1 MTKNEQLAP
10 TQGQIV
16 DIDWSKL
23 VSSKAPDSSFPVDF
37 EYLWPFLGYNQKS
50 DATKAL
56 KARFLEGE
64 DFSGTFLKK
73 NGKSKG
79 RPTLVIWL
87 TEGCAKE
94 FCMLAS
100 TSQGKA
106 VRRYFI
112 ARERQA
118 KKLEAKRSKKLEDAA
133 AREER
138 LMARERRLMAK
149 LLLDV
154 AADAQNDTVK
164 AQLQHRAVVMATG
177 EEMPAML
184 PEGKAEDAKHLGAAD
199 SAAEIGLMGPSG
211 KPNANTFGKTAKLLG
226 LQEDDAVDAGLV
238 SCRMDMIKT
247 PGGGKEKARFFYGKE
262 ARERV
267 RAELVKLGKLPS

>member
-10 TQGQIV
+10 AQGQIV

-37 EYLWPFLGYNQKS
+37 EYLWPFLGYSEKGK
-50 DATKAL
+50 AVRAL
-56 KARFLEGE
+56 KARFIDGVEFCLPEMA
-64 DFSGTFLKK
+64 
-73 NGKSKG
+73 SKTKG
-79 RPTLVIWL
+79 SV
-87 TEGCAKE
+87 CAKE
-94 FCMLAS
+94 FCLLAG
-100 TSQGKA
+100 TDQGKA

-118 KKLEAKRSKKLEDAA
+118 KKLEAKRSKRLEDAA

-226 LQEDDAVDAGLV
+226 LQESDAVDAGMV

-267 RAELVKLGKLPS
+267 RAELVRLGKLTS